1 MIERWVQH
9 ITDPDASAA
18 EVKKQLERVC
28 QLLKEVSGYSRTPRP
43 GVAQAAWGST
53 SSTQLEFGRG
63 PSPQPRFDEAAKSYQ
78 RDPDEE
84 TSRLASAICMNISLV
99 LLNIENDTDPR
110 PRLRACAN
118 GLRGFNV

>member
-18 EVKKQLERVC
+18 EIKKQLERV
-28 QLLKEVSGYSRTPRP
+28 Y
-43 GVAQAAWGST
+43 
-53 SSTQLEFGRG
+53 
-63 PSPQPRFDEAAKSYQ
+63 EAAKSYQ

-99 LLNIENDTDPR
+99 LLNIENDTDPQ
-110 PRLRACAN
+110 PRLRTCAN